1 MTSNSSIVQVKV
13 LKKSQTAIKE
23 IPLPFTSD
31 IELLFVPC
39 SLFSFEAID
48 FSFGGIDFSLHNYL
62 PSGYALTSEK
72 IIQIPIGYE
81 YLCIDKSGVVMA
93 CVFEP
98 INVNGYL
105 FPAPGTK
112 YKILG
117 GLYLKT
123 DIKAINIFKESE
135 ATVIKVLSDIMGTN

>member
-1 MTSNSSIVQVKV
+1 MTSNNSIVQVKV

-23 IPLPFTSD
+23 IPLPFTSN
-31 IELLFVPC
+31 IELFFVPC
-39 SLFSFEAID
+39 SLFFSETID

-81 YLCIDKSGVVMA
+81 YLCIDKSGVVMT

-105 FPAPGTK
+105 FPVPGTK

-117 GLYLKT
+117 GLYLTT
-123 DIKAINIFKESE
+123 DIKATNILKESE
-135 ATVIKVLSDIMGTN
+135 TTVVNVFSEIKETN